1 MARNIADTINPKTRL
16 AVSIILLLST
26 FISLMSQTMMITAL
40 PVIQNQMNQ
49 SLTTVQWLTTGYTL
63 LIGIVTPL
71 SSNMYDKF
79 SNRSVF
85 LGTIGT
91 FVIGT
96 LIGCLATNFWLLLLA
111 RLVQACAGG
120 ILMSFQ
126 MTTMISIYP
135 PEKRGT
141 IIGMSGLVI
150 AFGPAIG
157 PTLAGFILNLLGWR
171 YLFILILPIMVL
183 IWIIG
188 YFVFPNY
195 SEPLDIK
202 IDYLSVV
209 LSLLG
214 SSLALIGITIVQTQW
229 ILGLAMLVVGAIIL
243 YFFVKRQLNLK
254 QPMLNVRIIKL
265 YSFRMMVL
273 VGICAFMVLLG
284 MEQMVSIYAQNVSH
298 VSSMTAGMIL
308 LPGAIANAL
317 TASVVGRAYDQYG
330 AKWLVI
336 SGGILMLISAIPFV
350 IISKGTPI
358 WIMTVFYMIRMVG
371 NTLVFSP
378 AISESFRGVAPREIS
393 HATALNNTLRQ
404 VSGAVSVTMLIVI
417 SSIPHS
423 FVLGMRI
430 SMWVTVVL
438 VLLMLAVFISYIKN
452 RNSRR

>member
-26 FISLMSQTMMITAL
+26 FISLMSQTMMVTAL

-229 ILGLAMLVVGAIIL
+229 MLGLAMLVVGAIIL

-308 LPGAIANAL
+308 LPGAIANA
-317 TASVVGRAYDQYG
+317 
-330 AKWLVI
+330 
-336 SGGILMLISAIPFV
+336 FV
-350 IISKGTPI
+350 IISKDTPI

-371 NTLVFSP
+371 NALVFSP

>member
-229 ILGLAMLVVGAIIL
+229 MLGLAMLVVGAIIL

-358 WIMTVFYMIRMVG
+358 WIMTVFYMICMVG
-371 NTLVFSP
+371 NALVFSP

-430 SMWVTVVL
+430 SMWVTVAL

-452 RNSRR
+452 CDSRR

>member
-26 FISLMSQTMMITAL
+26 FISLMSQTMMVTAL

-85 LGTIGT
+85 FGTIGT

-157 PTLAGFILNLLGWR
+157 PTLAGLILNLLGWR

-229 ILGLAMLVVGAIIL
+229 MLGLAMLVVGAIIL

-438 VLLMLAVFISYIKN
+438 VLLMLAVFISYIKK
-452 RNSRR
+452 SR

>member
-229 ILGLAMLVVGAIIL
+229 MLGLAMLVVGAIIL

-371 NTLVFSP
+371 NALVFSP
-378 AISESFRGVAPREIS
+378 TISESFRGVAPREIS

-452 RNSRR
+452 RDSRR

>member
-96 LIGCLATNFWLLLLA
+96 LIGCLATDFWLLLLA

-229 ILGLAMLVVGAIIL
+229 MLGLAMLVVGAIIL

-371 NTLVFSP
+371 NAFS
-378 AISESFRGVAPREIS
+378 IL
-393 HATALNNTLRQ
+393 T
-404 VSGAVSVTMLIVI
+404 
-417 SSIPHS
+417 
-423 FVLGMRI
+423 
-430 SMWVTVVL
+430 
-438 VLLMLAVFISYIKN
+438 SYF
-452 RNSRR
+452 

>member
-171 YLFILILPIMVL
+171 YLFI
-183 IWIIG
+183 
-188 YFVFPNY
+188 
-195 SEPLDIK
+195 
-202 IDYLSVV
+202 
-209 LSLLG
+209 
-214 SSLALIGITIVQTQW
+214 
-229 ILGLAMLVVGAIIL
+229 
-243 YFFVKRQLNLK
+243 
-254 QPMLNVRIIKL
+254 
-265 YSFRMMVL
+265 
-273 VGICAFMVLLG
+273 
-284 MEQMVSIYAQNVSH
+284 
-298 VSSMTAGMIL
+298 
-308 LPGAIANAL
+308 
-317 TASVVGRAYDQYG
+317 
-330 AKWLVI
+330 
-336 SGGILMLISAIPFV
+336 
-350 IISKGTPI
+350 
-358 WIMTVFYMIRMVG
+358 
-371 NTLVFSP
+371 
-378 AISESFRGVAPREIS
+378 
-393 HATALNNTLRQ
+393 
-404 VSGAVSVTMLIVI
+404 
-417 SSIPHS
+417 
-423 FVLGMRI
+423 
-430 SMWVTVVL
+430 
-438 VLLMLAVFISYIKN
+438 
-452 RNSRR
+452 

>member
-229 ILGLAMLVVGAIIL
+229 MLGLAMLVVGAIIL

-358 WIMTVFYMIRMVG
+358 WIMTVFYMIRMV
-371 NTLVFSP
+371 VFSP

-452 RNSRR
+452 RDSRR

>member
-26 FISLMSQTMMITAL
+26 FISLMSQTMMVTAL

-85 LGTIGT
+85 LETIGT

-157 PTLAGFILNLLGWR
+157 PTLAGLILNLLGWR

-229 ILGLAMLVVGAIIL
+229 MLGLAMLVVGAIIL

-330 AKWLVI
+330 AKWLVK
-336 SGGILMLISAIPFV
+336 L
-350 IISKGTPI
+350 
-358 WIMTVFYMIRMVG
+358 VG
-371 NTLVFSP
+371 
-378 AISESFRGVAPREIS
+378 
-393 HATALNNTLRQ
+393 
-404 VSGAVSVTMLIVI
+404 
-417 SSIPHS
+417 
-423 FVLGMRI
+423 
-430 SMWVTVVL
+430 
-438 VLLMLAVFISYIKN
+438 K
-452 RNSRR
+452 

>member
-229 ILGLAMLVVGAIIL
+229 MLGLAMLVVGAIIL

-336 SGGILMLISAIPFV
+336 SGGILMLVSAIPFV

-371 NTLVFSP
+371 NALVFSP

>member
-1 MARNIADTINPKTRL
+1 M
-16 AVSIILLLST
+16 
-26 FISLMSQTMMITAL
+26 
-40 PVIQNQMNQ
+40 
-49 SLTTVQWLTTGYTL
+49 
-63 LIGIVTPL
+63 
-71 SSNMYDKF
+71 
-79 SNRSVF
+79 
-85 LGTIGT
+85 GTIGT

-229 ILGLAMLVVGAIIL
+229 MLGLAMLVVGAIIL
-243 YFFVKRQLNLK
+243 YFL
-254 QPMLNVRIIKL
+254 
-265 YSFRMMVL
+265 
-273 VGICAFMVLLG
+273 
-284 MEQMVSIYAQNVSH
+284 
-298 VSSMTAGMIL
+298 
-308 LPGAIANAL
+308 
-317 TASVVGRAYDQYG
+317 
-330 AKWLVI
+330 
-336 SGGILMLISAIPFV
+336 
-350 IISKGTPI
+350 
-358 WIMTVFYMIRMVG
+358 
-371 NTLVFSP
+371 
-378 AISESFRGVAPREIS
+378 
-393 HATALNNTLRQ
+393 
-404 VSGAVSVTMLIVI
+404 
-417 SSIPHS
+417 
-423 FVLGMRI
+423 
-430 SMWVTVVL
+430 
-438 VLLMLAVFISYIKN
+438 
-452 RNSRR
+452 

>member
-229 ILGLAMLVVGAIIL
+229 MLGLAMLVVGAIIL

-358 WIMTVFYMIRMVG
+358 WIMTVLYMIRMVG
-371 NTLVFSP
+371 NALVFSP

-430 SMWVTVVL
+430 SMWVTVAL

-452 RNSRR
+452 CDSRR

>member
-26 FISLMSQTMMITAL
+26 FISLMSQTMMVTAL

-229 ILGLAMLVVGAIIL
+229 MLGLAMLVVGAIIL

-317 TASVVGRAYDQYG
+317 TASIVGRAYDQYG

-350 IISKGTPI
+350 IISKDTPI
-358 WIMTVFYMIRMVG
+358 WIMTVFYRIRMVG
-371 NTLVFSP
+371 NPLGFSP

>member
-229 ILGLAMLVVGAIIL
+229 MLGLAMLVVGAIIL

-452 RNSRR
+452 RNSHR

>member
-1 MARNIADTINPKTRL
+1 
-16 AVSIILLLST
+16 
-26 FISLMSQTMMITAL
+26 
-40 PVIQNQMNQ
+40 
-49 SLTTVQWLTTGYTL
+49 
-63 LIGIVTPL
+63 
-71 SSNMYDKF
+71 
-79 SNRSVF
+79 
-85 LGTIGT
+85 
-91 FVIGT
+91 
-96 LIGCLATNFWLLLLA
+96 
-111 RLVQACAGG
+111 
-120 ILMSFQ
+120 MSFQ

-229 ILGLAMLVVGAIIL
+229 MLGLAMLVVGAIIL

-317 TASVVGRAYDQYG
+317 TASIVGRAYDQYG

-350 IISKGTPI
+350 IISKDTPI

-371 NTLVFSP
+371 NALVSSP

>member
-26 FISLMSQTMMITAL
+26 FISLMSQTMMVTAL

-229 ILGLAMLVVGAIIL
+229 MLGLAMLVVGAIIL

-317 TASVVGRAYDQYG
+317 TASIVGRAYDQYG

-350 IISKGTPI
+350 IISKDTPI
-358 WIMTVFYMIRMVG
+358 WIMTVFYMIRMVE
-371 NTLVFSP
+371 NALVFSP

>member
-16 AVSIILLLST
+16 AVAIILLLST

-229 ILGLAMLVVGAIIL
+229 MLGLAMLVVGAIIL

-358 WIMTVFYMIRMVG
+358 WIMTVFHMIRMVG
-371 NTLVFSP
+371 NALVFSP

-452 RNSRR
+452 RDSRR

>member
-243 YFFVKRQLNLK
+243 
-254 QPMLNVRIIKL
+254 
-265 YSFRMMVL
+265 
-273 VGICAFMVLLG
+273 
-284 MEQMVSIYAQNVSH
+284 
-298 VSSMTAGMIL
+298 
-308 LPGAIANAL
+308 
-317 TASVVGRAYDQYG
+317 
-330 AKWLVI
+330 
-336 SGGILMLISAIPFV
+336 
-350 IISKGTPI
+350 
-358 WIMTVFYMIRMVG
+358 
-371 NTLVFSP
+371 
-378 AISESFRGVAPREIS
+378 
-393 HATALNNTLRQ
+393 
-404 VSGAVSVTMLIVI
+404 
-417 SSIPHS
+417 
-423 FVLGMRI
+423 
-430 SMWVTVVL
+430 
-438 VLLMLAVFISYIKN
+438 
-452 RNSRR
+452 

>member
-26 FISLMSQTMMITAL
+26 FISLMSQTMMVTAL

-229 ILGLAMLVVGAIIL
+229 MLGLAMLVVGAIIL

-317 TASVVGRAYDQYG
+317 TASIVGRAYDQYG

-350 IISKGTPI
+350 IISKDTPI

-371 NTLVFSP
+371 NALVLSP